1 MTDIEKEKE
10 EAKESSRKSRKIRD
24 LGIVSME
31 ATSGQGAK
39 RTAAEVTQQ
48 GEGRLG

>member
-10 EAKESSRKSRKIRD
+10 EAKESSRKSTKIRE

-31 ATSGQGAK
+31 ATSCQGAEDSS
-39 RTAAEVTQQ
+39 RN
-48 GEGRLG
+48 GGGRSPN